1 MRKKARCGAGMLS
14 ACTRPLMLGH
24 RIGPNSLH
32 RPREEQWLRGQVSWS
47 PR

>member
-1 MRKKARCGAGMLS
+1 MS

-32 RPREEQWLRGQVSWS
+32 RPREEQWLRSGELEPQV
-47 PR
+47 RKKVHMK